1 MLVAEA
7 EEKIKAPLVML
18 NLEVLVAVVMAL
30 MAVME
35 IMVQTNL
42 AAEEAAANK
51 MVRLEVVMAEMEL

>member
-35 IMVQTNL
+35 MMVLTNL
-42 AAEEAAANK
+42 AVAEVAANK